1 MVIGIEPGCTITRSA
16 VLSRL
21 VFLIPGLLV
30 LALRIRDNEK
40 LLQEELDGYREYTQ
54 KVRYRLAPGMW

>member
-1 MVIGIEPGCTITRSA
+1 MIGIEPGGTRTRSA

-21 VFLIPGLLV
+21 VFLIRGLLV

-54 KVRYRLAPGMW
+54 KVRHRLVPCMW